1 MKLLSKVKNNETI
14 HREFSRGKGFK
25 NNKKTQNKL
34 SSGAKK
40 LTSKVSFDALE
51 NGTLQL
57 TVNKKKIYVGVLSIT
72 GMDIEG
78 LKDYEKQ
85 EAYNRFARASLS
97 LKIPHKYFFTYKTP
111 NLSCNK
117 SYVEYKKQNSINKYA
132 EFMLDEQYK
141 LLDRFERE
149 HYDKTA
155 YLFLYGED
163 ARSIDECASKYIC
176 EMEDVTVLRCGN
188 SEVEE
193 IYRKIMSLDGKSSAV
208 PEYAALNDRI
218 IPPEI
223 EFHQDYY
230 MVGDRYAQ
238 TVVVHDYPASIPD
251 LLIKDICRKYN
262 DNVILEIC
270 RKDESR
276 VLTDISNSLSELESR
291 GDIVQTATERIDTQI
306 EYEKLNMVYN
316 NIKNGNEQIC
326 FVTLRILVSD
336 TDKNEVFRRSQNII
350 DDLKLLG
357 LSAYIPVNLMF
368 SEFLST
374 ITNGINAIETPF
386 PVYDTLAP
394 QYPFYHQQHLDST
407 GFFWGFTKTGGLAV
421 LDTFLRTRIRNSYDL
436 LAIGIKGGGKSVT
449 LKALLEDQLLKGNK
463 VLAIDIE
470 DEYYPMAEVYD
481 GQIIKMNGNSRINP
495 LQIMKAVDAEAE
507 DDVSAEDENKKNF
520 TVEISRIRTFMKTY
534 LPDIQMYT
542 LEVFMDLVVDVLAEK
557 GIFPET
563 DVDLLPPEAFPTFSD
578 VLRRLRNN
586 LKKPSSLAAEKMF
599 VAYSE
604 LEIYLKQLTGNGAY
618 AGMFDGA
625 TNVDVRGNKLVVFN
639 VKALSEMAENVYN
652 AQLFNILSIM
662 WSEVCRNQ
670 KRNNNLVNPWD
681 RSGVVCLIDEAHRFI
696 STKYPQVTQF
706 ILNLVRRS
714 RKYISG
720 LWFATQSILDFVPGG
735 DLSAANDIKIIFS
748 LVQYKLIL
756 KQSSEGGGLNLL
768 SQMIPQFTETE
779 LRSTTAFVPGEMLI
793 SLGSGR
799 NRLHIRKQC
808 SAKQLLYMG
817 NNDDRLEIIH
827 NCFEHFYNEYS
838 KQEYA
843 LMLRKTDINYFRK
856 AFTEETYSYLNLS
869 PLISRYLDSVIN
881 TLVDNLIKELLMLS
895 ERSVGQ

>member
-1 MKLLSKVKNNETI
+1 MKLLSKVKNKDAV
-14 HREFSRGKGFK
+14 HSAYSRGKGFRFD
-25 NNKKTQNKL
+25 KKTQNKV
-34 SSGAKK
+34 SSAAKE
-40 LTSKVSFDALE
+40 LTSRVSFDTLE
-51 NGTLQL
+51 NGILQL
-57 TVNKKKIYVGVLSIT
+57 TVNKKRVYVGVLSIT

-78 LKDYEKQ
+78 LRESEKRDV
-85 EAYNRFARASLS
+85 YNGFARASLS

-111 NLSCNK
+111 NLSGNK
-117 SYVEYKKQNSINKYA
+117 SYVEYKKERSINRYA
-132 EFMLDEQYK
+132 EFMLNEQYE
-141 LLDRFERE
+141 LLDRLERE

-163 ARSIDECASKYIC
+163 VRSVDECASKYIC

-193 IYRKIMSLDGKSSAV
+193 IYRRIMSLGGKSSDV

-223 EFHQDYY
+223 EFRQNHYR
-230 MVGDRYAQ
+230 VGDRYAQ
-238 TVVVHDYPASIPD
+238 TVVVYDYPASIPD

-262 DNVILEIC
+262 DNVILEVC
-270 RKDESR
+270 RKDENR

-291 GDIVQTATERIDTQI
+291 GDIVQAATERIDTQI

-336 TDKNEVFRRSQNII
+336 TDKNEVFKRSQSII

-374 ITNGINAIETPF
+374 ITNGVNAIETPF
-386 PVYDTLAP
+386 PVFDTLAP
-394 QYPFYHQQHLDST
+394 QFPFYHQQHLDKT

-421 LDTFLRTRIRNSYDL
+421 LDTFLRTRVRNSFDM
-436 LAIGIKGGGKSVT
+436 LAIGVKGGGKSVT
-449 LKALLEDQLLKGNK
+449 LKALLEDQLLMGNK
-463 VLAIDIE
+463 VLVMDIE
-470 DEYYPMAEVYD
+470 NEYYHLAEVYD
-481 GQIIKMNGNSRINP
+481 GQVIKMNGNSRINP

-507 DDVSAEDENKKNF
+507 EDVSAEDENKKNF

-534 LPDIQMYT
+534 LPEIQMYT

-563 DVDLLPPEAFPTFSD
+563 DVELLPPKAFPTFSD
-578 VLRRLRNN
+578 VLRRLKDN
-586 LKKPSSLAAEKMF
+586 LKDPSSLAEKMF

-604 LEIYLKQLTGNGAY
+604 LEIYLKQLTGSGAY
-618 AGMFDGA
+618 ASMFDGA
-625 TNVDVRGNKLVVFN
+625 TNVDVSGNRLVIFN

-670 KRNNNLVNPWD
+670 RRNDNLVNPWD

-756 KQSSEGGGLNLL
+756 KQSSEGGGLSLL

-793 SLGSGR
+793 SLGTGR

-808 SAKQLLYMG
+808 SPKQLLYMG

>member
-1 MKLLSKVKNNETI
+1 M
-14 HREFSRGKGFK
+14 
-25 NNKKTQNKL
+25 
-34 SSGAKK
+34 
-40 LTSKVSFDALE
+40 
-51 NGTLQL
+51 
-57 TVNKKKIYVGVLSIT
+57 
-72 GMDIEG
+72 
-78 LKDYEKQ
+78 
-85 EAYNRFARASLS
+85 
-97 LKIPHKYFFTYKTP
+97 
-111 NLSCNK
+111 
-117 SYVEYKKQNSINKYA
+117 EYKKERSINRYA

-141 LLDRFERE
+141 LLDRLERE

-155 YLFLYGED
+155 YLFLYGD
-163 ARSIDECASKYIC
+163 DVRSVEECALKYIN
-176 EMEDVTVLRCGN
+176 EMQDVTVSRCGN

-193 IYRKIMSLDGKSSAV
+193 IYRRIISLGGSSSAV
-208 PEYAALNDRI
+208 PKYAALNSRI

-223 EFHQDYY
+223 EFHQNYY
-230 MVGDRYAQ
+230 KVGDKYAQ
-238 TVVVHDYPASIPD
+238 TVVVYDYPASIPD

-262 DNVILEIC
+262 DNVILEVC

-291 GDIVQTATERIDTQI
+291 GDIVQAASERIDTQI

-336 TDKNEVFRRSQNII
+336 TDKDEVLKRSQSII
-350 DDLKLLG
+350 DDLKLMG

-374 ITNGINAIETPF
+374 IASGVNAIETPF

-394 QYPFYHQQHLDST
+394 QFPFYHQQHLDKT

-421 LDTFLRTRIRNSYDL
+421 IDTFLRTRVRNSFDM
-436 LAIGIKGGGKSVT
+436 LAIGVKGGGKSVT
-449 LKALLEDQLLKGNK
+449 LKALLEDQLLMGNK
-463 VLAIDIE
+463 ALVMDIE
-470 DEYYPMAEVYD
+470 NEYYHLAEVYD
-481 GQIIKMNGNSRINP
+481 GQVIKMNSNSRINP
-495 LQIMKAVDAEAE
+495 LQIMRAMDAEAE

-534 LPDIQMYT
+534 LPEIQMYT

-557 GIFPET
+557 GISPET
-563 DVDLLPPEAFPTFSD
+563 DVKLLPPEAFPTFSD
-578 VLRRLRNN
+578 VLRKLQDS
-586 LKKPSSLAAEKMF
+586 LKNTEALAEKMF

-625 TNVDVRGNKLVVFN
+625 TNVDVSGRRLVVFN

-662 WSEVCRNQ
+662 WSEVCKNQ
-670 KRNNNLVNPWD
+670 KRNDNLVNPWD

-756 KQSSEGGGLNLL
+756 KQSSEGGGLSLL

-779 LRSTTAFVPGEMLI
+779 LHSTTAFIPGEMLI

-799 NRLHIRKQC
+799 NRLHICKQC
-808 SAKQLLYMG
+808 TQKQLLYMG
-817 NNDDRLEIIH
+817 NNDDRIEIIH

-856 AFTEETYSYLNLS
+856 VFTEETYSYLNLT
-869 PLISRYLDSVIN
+869 PLISRYLDGVIN
-881 TLVDNLIKELLMLS
+881 TLVDNLIKELLILS
-895 ERSVGQ
+895 ERRAD